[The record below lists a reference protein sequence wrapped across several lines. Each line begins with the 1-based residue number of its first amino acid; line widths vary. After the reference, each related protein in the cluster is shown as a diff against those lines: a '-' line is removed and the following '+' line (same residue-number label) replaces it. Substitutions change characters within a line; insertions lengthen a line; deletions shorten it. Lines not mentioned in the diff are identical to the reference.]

1 MSTKLP
7 TDSLVLQT
15 AWYYRAGRLLIR
27 TAILGVIL
35 VLIVRAAEYLGYA
48 ARAITFPFELN
59 YSEGIVWQQALLIP
73 GSRMYGD
80 ITQFPFIVFHYT
92 PLYHLVVRAIATVG
106 IDPLAAGRGATV
118 AATIAIAVLA
128 GAIAFTAMQK
138 IVSTNARIVGATVGG
153 LMVLTYQPLQES
165 AVLMRADM
173 LAIAFSIAGVYLA
186 ILAGERTIILCA
198 AILMFVLAV
207 YTKQTEISAPM
218 AAMLVATVV
227 NARSALKSAAFGLLI
242 GGAAFI
248 ILELSTGG
256 GFWHH
261 VFEYNIHNRFYRY
274 LIKTSILAQKP
285 DALGVL
291 VGVLA
296 FAFLWWI
303 EATAILARNINGW
316 VDALRQSRR
325 LRALMIVSLW
335 FGFASAQLVSLGKSG
350 AASNYF
356 IEWMCITTV
365 PTGMVV
371 SLAWDRAAT
380 RNKAVRFA
388 GLAGLLLSLA
398 LAEHAL
404 HRPLVESPIVDDPNE
419 IAVRSHLVNLI
430 RENPKPSLSEDM
442 VLLLRAGQAVP
453 IEPAIFTELTATGI
467 WDQRPFLKLI
477 QDHAFGLII
486 LQDQDEDRFTN
497 EVANAV
503 QNNYPS
509 IEHLGHY
516 IIRRPL
522 KP

>member
-1 MSTKLP
+1 
-7 TDSLVLQT
+7 
-15 AWYYRAGRLLIR
+15 
-27 TAILGVIL
+27 
-35 VLIVRAAEYLGYA
+35 
-48 ARAITFPFELN
+48 
-59 YSEGIVWQQALLIP
+59 
-73 GSRMYGD
+73 MYGD

-303 EATAILARNINGW
+303 ELIHFNR
-316 VDALRQSRR
+316 SRPIM
-325 LRALMIVSLW
+325 AP
-335 FGFASAQLVSLGKSG
+335 GDCSG
-350 AASNYF
+350 S
-356 IEWMCITTV
+356 
-365 PTGMVV
+365 
-371 SLAWDRAAT
+371 
-380 RNKAVRFA
+380 
-388 GLAGLLLSLA
+388 
-398 LAEHAL
+398 
-404 HRPLVESPIVDDPNE
+404 
-419 IAVRSHLVNLI
+419 
-430 RENPKPSLSEDM
+430 
-442 VLLLRAGQAVP
+442 
-453 IEPAIFTELTATGI
+453 
-467 WDQRPFLKLI
+467 
-477 QDHAFGLII
+477 
-486 LQDQDEDRFTN
+486 
-497 EVANAV
+497 
-503 QNNYPS
+503 
-509 IEHLGHY
+509 
-516 IIRRPL
+516 
-522 KP
+522 